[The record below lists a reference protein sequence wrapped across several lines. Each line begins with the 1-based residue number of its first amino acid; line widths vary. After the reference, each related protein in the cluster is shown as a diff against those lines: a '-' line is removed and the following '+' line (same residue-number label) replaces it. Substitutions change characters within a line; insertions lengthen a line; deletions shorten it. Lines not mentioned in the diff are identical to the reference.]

1 MKKIVLGLGLAA
13 FMMIGGVSA
22 SYAVIANEDASTV
35 LVEKE
40 KEKDKDKKK
49 RKGKKA
55 ACCSAEEKAK
65 CEGKKEAAKGGC
77 CASKKEA

>member
-13 FMMIGGVSA
+13 FMMIGGVGA
-22 SYAVIANEDASTV
+22 SYAVITSNDASTV
-35 LVEKE
+35 MVE

-49 RKGKKA
+49 KKA
-55 ACCSAEEKAK
+55 KKGGCCAGEEKAK

-77 CASKKEA
+77 CAGKKEA